1 MPKFKLRMEIHSHT
15 DYDPLDWIEHSAQEL
30 IDEVARQGITV
41 LAITCHRA
49 LQWSSGLKAYADAA
63 GVLLIPAV
71 EASIEGKDVLIYGLE
86 RFDHPMS
93 FDQLREIRRQN
104 PAILTI
110 APHPFYPSSSCL
122 GQKLFL
128 HQDCFDAIEYCHFYT
143 RWVNFNEKALHAARE
158 LNKPIVGTSDIHF
171 LTQVGKTTSTVE
183 VSEKTFAAVSAAIK
197 AGQLELQTEPLSL
210 SQLILQVLRMLW
222 MNLRGALLRRGL
234 LARKAAT
241 GPIGNFGG

>member
-1 MPKFKLRMEIHSHT
+1 MPNFRLRMEIHSHT
-15 DYDPLDWIEHSAQEL
+15 DCDPEDCIEHSAEQL
-30 IDEVARQGITV
+30 IDEVARQGIGV

-49 LQWSSGLKAYADAA
+49 LQWSSELKAYADAA

-93 FDQLREIRRQN
+93 FDQLRELRRQN

-122 GQKLFL
+122 GHKLFL

-143 RWVNFNEKALHAARE
+143 RWVNFNEKAVEAARE
-158 LNKPIVGTSDIHF
+158 LNKPMVGTSDIHF
-171 LTQVGKTTSTVE
+171 LAQVGKTTSTVE
-183 VSEKTFAAVSAAIK
+183 VGEKTFAAVSAAIK
-197 AGQLELQTEPLSL
+197 GGQLELQTNPLSL
-210 SQLILQVLRMLW
+210 RQLTFQVLQMLW
-222 MNLRGALLRRGL
+222 MNLKGSLLRAGL
-234 LARKAAT
+234 LARKPA
-241 GPIGNFGG
+241 G